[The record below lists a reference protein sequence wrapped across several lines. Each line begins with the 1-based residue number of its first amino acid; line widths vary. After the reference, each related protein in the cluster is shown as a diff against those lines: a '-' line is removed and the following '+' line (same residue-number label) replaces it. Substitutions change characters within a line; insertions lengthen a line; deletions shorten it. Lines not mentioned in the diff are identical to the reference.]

1 MNLYLDLEKYQE
13 ITDKKSYSEDGMC
26 LAFIYIKKPD
36 VPYARI
42 KLKTI
47 TIEKRHDHERQFSK
61 VRHKLNLIKAA
72 LHELFTAV
80 KW

>member
-13 ITDKKSYSEDGMC
+13 IIDKKSYSEDGMC
-26 LAFIYIKKPD
+26 LVFIYIKKPD
-36 VPYARI
+36 VPYVRI

-47 TIEKRHDHERQFSK
+47 TIEKRHDHERKFSK
-61 VRHKLNLIKAA
+61 ARHKLNLTKAA